1 MTPLQCIY
9 ELTGC
14 CFREI
19 WIHSLFR
26 CLACFCGAQ
35 WQCASLSWGD
45 VIREEIKSKEQAWLT
60 VQLLC
65 CCPQGC
71 REELAAD
78 TELKWAE
85 NRSVRDS
92 SLVTGKQ
99 RFLPPFTEGGWK
111 QQECQ
116 APIFPVQSDATK
128 ESEPPK
134 ALYSKAVTC
143 IFQDLAQF
151 SSITLITF
159 LLMIPLFYVTYL
171 LNLGDIL
178 CC

>member
-45 VIREEIKSKEQAWLT
+45 VIREEIKSKEQAWPT

-99 RFLPPFTEGGWK
+99 RFLTPSLKGAENSRN
-111 QQECQ
+111 
-116 APIFPVQSDATK
+116 VR
-128 ESEPPK
+128 
-134 ALYSKAVTC
+134 L
-143 IFQDLAQF
+143 QF
-151 SSITLITF
+151 SLSSQMPQKNLNLPKHYIAKQWHAFSRI
-159 LLMIPLFYVTYL
+159 L
-171 LNLGDIL
+171 LNLAP
-178 CC
+178 